1 MIVIVINDV
10 ITHDILVNELFNIFF
25 KLPTRIRHIKTAKSN
40 AYIGNI
46 LALLIFEPAK
56 LKYNDI
62 MIIRPCANP

>member
-10 ITHDILVNELFNIFF
+10 MTHDILVNELFNIFF

-46 LALLIFEPAK
+46 LALLIFELAK

-62 MIIRPCANP
+62 IMMSPCVNP